1 MSKER
6 KCESY
11 VIFDSARAGEVEVV
25 IGRSL
30 TAVQPYATWKTY
42 AHTDFQS
49 YQHGHYFSS
58 EQEARIDYYGRL
70 MEAWEHY
77 FPAKEKAKNRAPE
90 QKASK
95 RGKTR

>member
-1 MSKER
+1 MKKER

-11 VIFDSARAGEVEVV
+11 TIFDSAIAGEVEVV

-30 TAVQPYATWKTY
+30 SAASPYATWKTY
-42 AHTDFQS
+42 AHTGYQDF
-49 YQHGHYFSS
+49 QHGHYFST

-77 FPAKEKAKNRAPE
+77 FPPKKIPQTQNKP
-90 QKASK
+90 K